1 MNNKKTQSKQ
11 HLVTVTGSDNFQLV
25 ESYKALRTN
34 LLFSLPAKEGENC
47 RKLLFTSAGPSD
59 GKTTTTVNLALT
71 LAETETKVLLIDADM
86 RKPTVHRYFPVDARL
101 GLSNLLSGM
110 NKREEC
116 IQSIPEFPNL
126 AVIPAGVLPPNP
138 SELLASSAMEKLLCE
153 LSEHFDFII
162 IDTPPVNVVTDAL
175 ALVGKVDGVAFVVS
189 QNKTTMP
196 EVQSAIEALR
206 FAGANLLGIVMNR
219 VANEKRSHYS
229 KHGYGH
235 YGYGYAYKAAESDA
249 YKK

>member
-110 NKREEC
+110 N
-116 IQSIPEFPNL
+116 
-126 AVIPAGVLPPNP
+126 
-138 SELLASSAMEKLLCE
+138 
-153 LSEHFDFII
+153 
-162 IDTPPVNVVTDAL
+162 
-175 ALVGKVDGVAFVVS
+175 
-189 QNKTTMP
+189 
-196 EVQSAIEALR
+196 
-206 FAGANLLGIVMNR
+206 
-219 VANEKRSHYS
+219 
-229 KHGYGH
+229 
-235 YGYGYAYKAAESDA
+235 
-249 YKK
+249 